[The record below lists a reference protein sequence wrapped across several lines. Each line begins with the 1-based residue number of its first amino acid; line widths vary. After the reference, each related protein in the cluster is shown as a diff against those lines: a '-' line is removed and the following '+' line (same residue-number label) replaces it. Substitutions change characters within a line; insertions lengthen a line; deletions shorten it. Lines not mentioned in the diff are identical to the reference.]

1 MRVIP
6 FTFFFTSMVQS
17 MAWGVDWPS
26 FLGPNRDGV
35 SSEDGL
41 IVKWGDRAPK
51 KLWSAE
57 TGVGYSSIVVGNGRV
72 YTVGNEDG
80 KNTVHCFHAKN
91 GSPLWSYTY
100 TCDKAAKYFDG
111 GSRGT
116 PCLDGETLFSLSH
129 EGALFAFD
137 AKTGMVKWRKHL
149 LKDFGGR
156 RPTWGFAGC
165 PLVVGKHLILE
176 TGSSKGSLV
185 SLDKK
190 TGQLLWRSGSSEA
203 GYASPMLRPNDPK
216 QGLVFNRSGLLGFNV
231 SDGKLVFQY
240 VHKTRYGI
248 NAAQPVDLG
257 DFALISSGYAK
268 GAALIDLRGPRPSS
282 KWESE
287 EVACQMSGGVRKGDH
302 YYAMHGQTGGR
313 ARHATLR
320 CLEIVTGKILWEKVG
335 FGVGTVIRVG
345 STLVILSDQGELVLV
360 SADPSSYRELARFHV
375 LRGSEIWTPP
385 AYANGLLY
393 CRNKAGQLVCL
404 QLGED

>member
-1 MRVIP
+1 M
-6 FTFFFTSMVQS
+6 
-17 MAWGVDWPS
+17 
-26 FLGPNRDGV
+26 
-35 SSEDGL
+35 
-41 IVKWGDRAPK
+41 
-51 KLWSAE
+51 
-57 TGVGYSSIVVGNGRV
+57 
-72 YTVGNEDG
+72 
-80 KNTVHCFHAKN
+80 
-91 GSPLWSYTY
+91 
-100 TCDKAAKYFDG
+100 
-111 GSRGT
+111 
-116 PCLDGETLFSLSH
+116 LFSLSH

-137 AKTGMVKWRKHL
+137 AKTGMVKWAKHL

-176 TGSSKGSLV
+176 TGAVKGSLV
-185 SLDKK
+185 ALDKK
-190 TGQLLWRSGSSEA
+190 TGHLLWRSGSSEA

-231 SDGKLVFQY
+231 SDGKLLFQY
-240 VHKTRYGI
+240 VHKTRYGV

-268 GAALIDLRGPRPSS
+268 GAALIDLRGSKPSS

-302 YYAMHGQTGGR
+302 YYAIHGQTGGR

-335 FGVGTVIRVG
+335 FGVGAMIRVG
-345 STLVILSDQGELVLV
+345 STLVILSDHGELVLV
-360 SADPSSYRELARFHV
+360 SADPSGYRELARFHV

-385 AYANGLLY
+385 AYANGFLY
-393 CRNKAGQLVCL
+393 CRNKEGRLVCL
-404 QLGED
+404 QLGVD